1 MVTKVLFVCTANSA
15 RSIMAEALMRQFA
28 GDDVEVASAGTEPGI
43 VAAGAIA
50 ALQDFHLDT
59 KSLHSKSLDDLN
71 TADYDYVISLCDRA
85 RTECQANFTSQN
97 FIAWD
102 FPDPTQSDSPNAFKQ
117 TLHELSE
124 RIRMFLLILRK
135 RQTQP
140 HLFNSPADFFKVLA
154 DPLRLTMLMHLVAT
168 PELCVCDLVERTG
181 MSQPKVSRHLAQLR
195 EYGLL
200 LDRKEERWVH
210 YRLNP
215 AMPDWMRNVIQVSA
229 THNPQ
234 FIETTEKESVCP
246 ST

>member
-1 MVTKVLFVCTANSA
+1 
-15 RSIMAEALMRQFA
+15 MRQFR
-28 GDDVEVASAGTEPGI
+28 GDDVEVASAGTEPGMI
-43 VAAGAIA
+43 AAGAMK
-50 ALQDFHLDT
+50 ALQDFHMDT
-59 KSLHSKSLDDLN
+59 KGLQSKSLDDVN
-71 TADYDYVISLCDRA
+71 VSEFDYVISLCDRA
-85 RTECQANFTSQN
+85 RTECQASFAGQN

-102 FPDPTQSDSPNAFKQ
+102 FPDPVQSDNPNAFKQ

-135 RQTQP
+135 RQSEP
-140 HLFNSPADFFKVLA
+140 HLFNSPAELFKVLA
-154 DPLRLTMLMHLVAT
+154 DPLRLTMMMHLVAS

-200 LDRKEERWVH
+200 LDRKEERWVY

-215 AMPDWMRNVIQVSA
+215 AMPDWMRHVIQISA

-234 FIETTEKESVCP
+234 FIEITEKESVCP